1 MVDCCVLVV
10 VDVVALPPPS
20 AFVESL
26 TKSSLFIFGMDVLPA
41 PPPLLAALVV
51 PEDTAAVIFT
61 ELVVLKLGA
70 PLDHAFFMVIKS
82 NETKFMV

>member
-51 PEDTAAVIFT
+51 PEDTAAFFT
-61 ELVVLKLGA
+61 ELGA

-82 NETKFMV
+82 N